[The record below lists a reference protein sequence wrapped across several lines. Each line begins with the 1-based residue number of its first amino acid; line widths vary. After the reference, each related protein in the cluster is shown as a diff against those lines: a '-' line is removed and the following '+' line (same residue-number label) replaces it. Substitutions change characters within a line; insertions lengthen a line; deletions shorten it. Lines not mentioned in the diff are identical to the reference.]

1 MIHPDTVVLR
11 HHCTV
16 FDSLQVRKVFWPV
29 SWVPTYLGGD
39 PDDPTTYFTI
49 DESTGA
55 ISRNKLYPPTFTQQ
69 IYKIDGLD
77 ASGSSNLVSAYITV
91 RK

>member
-1 MIHPDTVVLR
+1 M
-11 HHCTV
+11 
-16 FDSLQVRKVFWPV
+16 
-29 SWVPTYLGGD
+29 GGD

-49 DESTGA
+49 DESTGTIA
-55 ISRNKLYPPTFTQQ
+55 RNKLYPPTFTQQ

-77 ASGSSNLVSAYITV
+77 ASDSFNLVSAYITV